1 MKFWIIAKKEILD
14 ITRDRRTML
23 MMVVLPL
30 LLVPVLLGTVMKI
43 DSFQKEKASEK
54 LVKIRFVG
62 KEYAPE
68 LYQAFVSMDEVAMLD
83 QVPVDSINLYLEENL
98 LDAAI
103 TVQKNYQLKIDQN
116 SQADIR
122 IQYKGTDSFNI
133 AREKIKSLLET
144 SQEKI
149 ITERMAR
156 LNLKRGVVQA
166 YNIEYIDVA
175 TKQEVL
181 GKMIGGWLPYIFILF
196 GFLGAMYPALDLG
209 SGEKERGTLETIL
222 SSPAS
227 RFDIVMGKFLVIM
240 LAAFLTAFLA
250 LAGLMIGM
258 SQIPDIPP
266 QIIVVVNKMFNL
278 KTMALVMTLVLPVS
292 AFFSATLLGLSIYTA
307 AFISETVRSGII
319 SVSKGQ
325 REASQALGLKNNLV
339 MRLIVIP
346 QALRVIIPPLTSQYL
361 NLTKNS
367 SLGIAIGYADLVH
380 GFGGI
385 SLNQTG
391 RAIEIMLM
399 VMLTYLTISLTIS
412 FFMNLYNK
420 SVQFKGNA

>member
-1 MKFWIIAKKEILD
+1 MQTNFLRKAIFDEKSRSLLIQTLVIGLFALFIYLIAQQTAYNLEKRGISSGFDFLKLSAGYD
-14 ITRDRRTML
+14 ISIRLIPFTSEDTHLRAYFVGLLNTLMIAVCGCFLATIMGFLVGVIRLSSNWLFRNIAYVYVEFTRN
-23 MMVVLPL
+23 
-30 LLVPVLLGTVMKI
+30 VPVLLQIILYYSILLHLPKI
-43 DSFQKEKASEK
+43 K
-54 LVKIRFVG
+54 
-62 KEYAPE
+62 
-68 LYQAFVSMDEVAMLD
+68 QAIEIFDGFFLTNRGIFSPSPIFKD
-83 QVPVDSINLYLEENL
+83 
-98 LDAAI
+98 
-103 TVQKNYQLKIDQN
+103 
-116 SQADIR
+116 
-122 IQYKGTDSFNI
+122 GFNI
-133 AREKIKSLLET
+133 VLWSFLIAIIASILIK
-144 SQEKI
+144 KF
-149 ITERMAR
+149 
-156 LNLKRGVVQA
+156 LKK
-166 YNIEYIDVA
+166 
-175 TKQEVL
+175 KQEQT
-181 GKMIGGWLPYIFILF
+181 GKQFPIFLINSAVIIFTPILF
-196 GFLGAMYPALDLG
+196 YYIMGMPLEFDTPVLKGFNFKGGM
-209 SGEKERGTLETIL
+209 
-222 SSPAS
+222 
-227 RFDIVMGKFLVIM
+227 VIRPES
-240 LAAFLTAFLA
+240 
-250 LAGLMIGM
+250 IGM
-258 SQIPDIPP
+258 
-266 QIIVVVNKMFNL
+266 
-278 KTMALVMTLVLPVS
+278 
-292 AFFSATLLGLSIYTA
+292 LLGLSIYTA